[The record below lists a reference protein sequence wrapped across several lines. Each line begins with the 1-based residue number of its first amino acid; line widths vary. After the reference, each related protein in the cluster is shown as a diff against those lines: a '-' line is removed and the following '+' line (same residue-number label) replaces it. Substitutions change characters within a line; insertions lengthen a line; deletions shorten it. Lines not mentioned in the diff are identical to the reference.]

1 MRRIRLLSPCVTAS
15 GHVKQT
21 GSDPPALA
29 GRNFDFNHGYSG
41 DLLYGLTLIF
51 SVDQLTAYMPAF
63 GIFSN
68 AEIWSSNDITSKS
81 RRRADFRP
89 PALFAC

>member
-51 SVDQLTAYMPAF
+51 SVDQLTAYMPVF
-63 GIFSN
+63 GIFFQRGN
-68 AEIWSSNDITSKS
+68 MEFKRYYKQIKAEG
-81 RRRADFRP
+81 
-89 PALFAC
+89 